1 MEIRHKRNSQNEN
14 ENERLKCSNLLGR
27 IEHRMKAIGL
37 DPTVTLR

>member
-1 MEIRHKRNSQNEN
+1 MNMKMRDQNEY

-37 DPTVTLR
+37 DPKVTLR